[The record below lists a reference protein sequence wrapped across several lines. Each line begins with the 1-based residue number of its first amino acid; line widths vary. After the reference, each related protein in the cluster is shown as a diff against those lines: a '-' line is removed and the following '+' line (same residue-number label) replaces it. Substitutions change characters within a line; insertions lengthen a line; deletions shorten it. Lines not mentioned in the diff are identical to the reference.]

1 VPDEFDAQAAAD
13 RDAAAVIAKEKE
25 LARLA
30 VEYGQFCEYKAED
43 ATAANDHEAAAV
55 WSRASEA
62 MRKRGEWVSHRL
74 ISSDYKPV
82 TRHQSGITRSMG
94 PIMKYQP
101 LRAQCGYAGRIV
113 TLTD

>member
-1 VPDEFDAQAAAD
+1 MSDEFDRQAAAD

-43 ATAANDHEAAAV
+43 AEARNDDEATAV
-55 WSRASEA
+55 WIAASQA
-62 MRKRGEWVSHRL
+62 MRERGVFISHRL
-74 ISSDYKPV
+74 INGDHKPV

-94 PIMKYQP
+94 PITRYQS
-101 LRAQCGYAGRIV
+101 LRAALSYQGLV
-113 TLTD
+113 ETLTD